1 VYRGPGVV
9 VLEDRPAPSP
19 GAGQVLVAVRAAGV
33 CGSDIH
39 GAAGE
44 TGRRTPGVVM
54 GHELAGVV
62 VDRGS
67 GVERPAPGTRVAVF
81 PMLTC
86 SECAACRHGTPEL
99 CERRRVLGVDL
110 PGAYAEYVVVPA
122 ANCLALRRATTFAQ
136 GALAEPLAV
145 GLHATAIAGVRRG
158 DVVAVLGAG
167 GIGLCTLLACR
178 LRGASRVFVTE
189 TVPER
194 LAVAE
199 ALGGIAMSARDGDAV
214 DRITVVAGAP
224 RRVVDTVGRDETIR
238 EALRLV
244 AAGGRVAVVGLATPQ
259 VGVRLDDL
267 VTRERV
273 LAGVYACTPAE
284 YARAVRLINRRR
296 VDVTPLIG
304 RTCTLDDLP
313 ELFPQLMRGEVAAP
327 RVVVGFS
334 DGRPLA

>member
-1 VYRGPGVV
+1 
-9 VLEDRPAPSP
+9 
-19 GAGQVLVAVRAAGV
+19 
-33 CGSDIH
+33 
-39 GAAGE
+39 
-44 TGRRTPGVVM
+44 M

-62 VDRGS
+62 VDRGP
-67 GVERPAPGTRVAVF
+67 GVDWPAAGARVAVF

-99 CERRRVLGVDL
+99 CERRRLLGIDL

-122 ANCLALRRATTFAQ
+122 ANCLALRRGTTFAQ

-158 DVVAVLGAG
+158 DVIAVLGAG

-178 LRGASRVFVTE
+178 LRGAARVFVTE
-189 TVPER
+189 IVPER

-199 ALGGIAMSARDGDAV
+199 ALGATAISARDGDAA
-214 DRITVVAGAP
+214 DRITVAAGAP

-244 AAGGRVAVVGLATPQ
+244 AAGGRVAVVGLAKAQ
-259 VGVRLDDL
+259 VAVRLDDL
-267 VTRERV
+267 VTHERV
-273 LAGVYACTPAE
+273 LAGACAYTPAE

-313 ELFPQLMRGEVAAP
+313 ALFPQLMRGEVAAP
-327 RVVVGFS
+327 RVVVGVGDVQPS
-334 DGRPLA
+334 A